1 MGAEVGP
8 GPALRP
14 AENSRP
20 WCGGRANSRDLLR
33 ARGRRVSFPL
43 QIDPKDRCNVG
54 GGSCPHGLQ
63 AQGAWDAA
71 WKPAPRGARASGAQ
85 LAPRSALLSPASES
99 LPAAAAA
106 RSLRLPPPRV
116 GLRFPSINSRPNSIR
131 EGSFELLCLLGE
143 MWAQEGS
150 RYNFHFLKCLRE
162 HPEFLSPRQAGRW
175 VRVSGPV
182 TQLSPNKRSSQ
193 SPGEGEL
200 PAIHDPWSR

>member
-1 MGAEVGP
+1 M
-8 GPALRP
+8 
-14 AENSRP
+14 
-20 WCGGRANSRDLLR
+20 
-33 ARGRRVSFPL
+33 GRRVEAGPQGRPGLWRPALSRLCTPPVLL
-43 QIDPKDRCNVG
+43 QKACQPR
-54 GGSCPHGLQ
+54 PR
-63 AQGAWDAA
+63 
-71 WKPAPRGARASGAQ
+71 PAPFS
-85 LAPRSALLSPASES
+85 SPS
-99 LPAAAAA
+99 
-106 RSLRLPPPRV
+106 PRV

-162 HPEFLSPRQAGRW
+162 HPEFLSPHQAGRW
-175 VRVSGPV
+175 VRVSGLV